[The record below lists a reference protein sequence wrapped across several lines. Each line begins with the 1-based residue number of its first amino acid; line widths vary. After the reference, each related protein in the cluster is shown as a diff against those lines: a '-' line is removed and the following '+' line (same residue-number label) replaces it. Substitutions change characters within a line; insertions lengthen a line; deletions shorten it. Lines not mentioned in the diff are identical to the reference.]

1 MANSREHFA
10 LDWIKGELLETL
22 NDARQALEAFVESD
36 RDETRMRACLTGLH
50 QVHGTLV
57 MLELSGVT
65 LLADHLEQLAQ
76 KMLGAEVE
84 DEPGASQV
92 LMQGI
97 LELPGHL
104 EEIQAGGADS
114 TRVVA
119 DLINEIRTHL
129 GQAALAFDNDVASI
143 ARGASAE
150 SLDRFEEIDGA
161 EKTRKIRAAYQQVLL
176 SILKGEAI
184 AGSVPMLGKVAKSL
198 QKVCQGTPHE
208 QQWEAFGE
216 FVASLRGHDG
226 PLAGNSVKL
235 LRRVDSEI
243 RALGQHGVGSL
254 KEPVSLEL
262 VTELLDAAAERQH
275 ENDVTARLRDDIAG
289 VEDDGPVVSPSG
301 RQALSS
307 AAGALREE
315 LLLVKDQLDLIVRA
329 GGDSADQLGNLIAP
343 LKQIGSTLSLLGFE
357 SSKSIV
363 SDQVEVLN
371 EAQEGAALE
380 PSALM
385 GIASALVQVDENLA
399 SFSHG
404 GKDEAE
410 IIFDSA
416 QKAVTV
422 EARQG
427 LDQVKQDVVDFISS
441 EWDPRHLAETADR
454 IASIC
459 GALDMIPLA
468 RASDLLASCGR
479 YVASALAGGHTP
491 SWQEMDLFADA
502 ISGIDYYLERI
513 GETSS
518 FGVEDVLDLVAR
530 SLEGLE
536 VPPETAAPE
545 AASEALPVSPPATS
559 KDTPVEAPDDA
570 ATEPAAEALA
580 DARIASEEPPVA
592 LGDEPPVELP
602 GNVEEEEEEPKLE
615 MDDDP
620 GFDLSGTDFDEFGGS
635 ARTDEADMADAA
647 AADSAQMPEEPPA
660 DADDDLR
667 SLDDVLAESEE
678 AELDALV
685 ESEFEADASDADV
698 PEEVAAQSIPAASLP
713 PGREPV
719 VDPSLADSFESD
731 EEIVEI
737 FVEEVDEVLEN
748 VDEWLPRWRVALD
761 HGQGQEEALSEVRR
775 AFHTLK
781 GSGRIV
787 GANVIGE
794 VAWSVENMLNRL
806 IDGTVE
812 PGMQFVSVVE
822 QARTLVPMLKDAFET
837 QSPPDMSQVGQVME
851 MADILSSG
859 GSLEDASADSSANAP
874 IELADEQEDEPAA
887 APAGETPVED
897 APAVETPADQ
907 VPVEEIRDAFEE
919 ELVPDEDLE
928 EIIDEAEDA
937 SLLAEETSEADDSLL
952 IFVGEA
958 RSHMQVLKGAIN
970 DDGVLIDDA
979 VVRALHTLSGS
990 AGMADF
996 GFIEELARPTYE
1008 LASTLRGTAERR
1020 VDGAAADYLTRA
1032 FAALDRS
1039 VEALVSGAA
1048 PEDHLQLIAEADHL
1062 IVAAG
1067 EAADAGEAP
1076 SRDALMSLEGL
1087 NDVMGADEFLRSWKD
1102 GTMDLGYGDRLIRA
1116 LTDIRDSA
1124 LAHNVGPIADLSH
1137 AFAGALTRLADE
1149 TLSESLFNALCRG
1162 HDGLLNQFDALA
1174 AEQSLSP
1181 VDELVAMLDTLGYGS
1196 AYADDLET
1204 DDAGLM
1210 DLDENAAAD
1219 DEPSILDPGDNIVAF
1234 PADDR
1239 EDEIRLDEIDDS
1251 LHGETDEL
1259 EPGGSDDVEVA
1270 PAPVSVEADP
1280 VAEVEIPPAA
1290 LPAAVAELLPEEVD
1304 DEIIEVFF
1312 EEADEILEALEENI
1326 HQWSSE
1332 PDNRLYLEHMLR
1344 GLHTLKGGARL
1355 SGLTRLGDETHQFES
1370 FLIDVQSEETVQ
1382 GNGFFD
1388 DLHGRYDS
1396 ITGLLTVI
1404 RKALAGE
1411 VVSLPETGQEDAISA
1426 EPGVSEPERSPEVL
1440 EPAAPTPLHG
1450 AGAGQGRDESLREV
1464 TEPAAPAQAGDER
1477 KAAEAPEG
1485 RSSQE
1490 MVRVGSGLLEDLVNL
1505 AGESSIV
1512 RARVEQGMSDFTGAL
1527 EEMETTIGRLREQ
1540 LRRLEIETEAQ
1551 ILFRQDRPEGPS
1563 HANFDPLEMDRYS
1576 QLQQLSRG
1584 LSESASDMLDLK
1596 ETLLFKARESETLL
1610 LQQARINTEL
1620 QEGLMRTRM
1629 VPFSRLLPRLR
1640 RIVRQVSGELGKEVE
1655 FHAYNAEGELDRSLL
1670 ERMVPPLEHMLRN
1683 AVDHGIEAKEL
1694 RANFGKPTTG
1704 RIDLRLSREGGDVV
1718 IEISDDGAGIDVESV
1733 RAKAVER
1740 GLMAQGATLTDE
1752 EISQF
1757 VLAPG
1762 FSTAKS
1768 VTQISGRGVGM
1779 DVVHSEV
1786 KQLGGSIQI
1795 ASRPGKGTRF
1805 IVRVPFTVSVNR
1817 ALMVSVGEDF
1827 YAVPLNNI
1835 EGIVLL
1841 APEELERLY
1850 APDGNTFEYAGIPY
1864 RVRYLGH
1871 YLGREFRSSN
1881 QQSSVPVVLVR
1892 SGDHAVAVHVDG
1904 VQGSREI
1911 VVKSLGPQF
1920 AGVGGISGATILGDG
1935 NVVVILDLLA
1945 LIRAQGGEGLIA
1957 SKRPVAGAA
1966 RTRCVMVVDDSVTV
1980 RKVTSRLLERQ
1991 GMDVIVAKDG
2001 VEAVALLQER
2011 RPDVML
2017 LDIEMPR
2024 MDGFEVARQVRHD
2037 ERLSDLPIVMISSRT
2052 GEKHQEHAAELG
2064 VNSFLGKPFQENEL
2078 LATIDRLVD

>member
-1 MANSREHFA
+1 
-10 LDWIKGELLETL
+10 
-22 NDARQALEAFVESD
+22 
-36 RDETRMRACLTGLH
+36 
-50 QVHGTLV
+50 
-57 MLELSGVT
+57 
-65 LLADHLEQLAQ
+65 
-76 KMLGAEVE
+76 
-84 DEPGASQV
+84 
-92 LMQGI
+92 
-97 LELPGHL
+97 
-104 EEIQAGGADS
+104 
-114 TRVVA
+114 
-119 DLINEIRTHL
+119 
-129 GQAALAFDNDVASI
+129 
-143 ARGASAE
+143 
-150 SLDRFEEIDGA
+150 
-161 EKTRKIRAAYQQVLL
+161 
-176 SILKGEAI
+176 
-184 AGSVPMLGKVAKSL
+184 
-198 QKVCQGTPHE
+198 
-208 QQWEAFGE
+208 
-216 FVASLRGHDG
+216 
-226 PLAGNSVKL
+226 
-235 LRRVDSEI
+235 
-243 RALGQHGVGSL
+243 
-254 KEPVSLEL
+254 
-262 VTELLDAAAERQH
+262 
-275 ENDVTARLRDDIAG
+275 
-289 VEDDGPVVSPSG
+289 
-301 RQALSS
+301 
-307 AAGALREE
+307 
-315 LLLVKDQLDLIVRA
+315 
-329 GGDSADQLGNLIAP
+329 
-343 LKQIGSTLSLLGFE
+343 
-357 SSKSIV
+357 
-363 SDQVEVLN
+363 
-371 EAQEGAALE
+371 
-380 PSALM
+380 
-385 GIASALVQVDENLA
+385 
-399 SFSHG
+399 
-404 GKDEAE
+404 
-410 IIFDSA
+410 
-416 QKAVTV
+416 
-422 EARQG
+422 
-427 LDQVKQDVVDFISS
+427 VVDFISS
-441 EWDPRHLAETADR
+441 EWDPRHLAETAGR
-454 IASIC
+454 IVSIC
-459 GALDMIPLA
+459 GALDMIPLS
-468 RASDLLASCGR
+468 RASELLANCGR
-479 YVASALAGGHTP
+479 YVENALGAGHTP

-502 ISGIDYYLERI
+502 VSGIDYYLERI

-530 SLEGLE
+530 SLQGLE
-536 VPPETAAPE
+536 IPASDAAVE
-545 AASEALPVSPPATS
+545 AE
-559 KDTPVEAPDDA
+559 PVEAESVEA
-570 ATEPAAEALA
+570 EPVEAAAEVEA
-580 DARIASEEPPVA
+580 PVA
-592 LGDEPPVELP
+592 LGEEAPVDLP
-602 GNVEEEEEEPKLE
+602 GDVEAEEEEPKLE

-620 GFDLSGTDFDEFGGS
+620 GFDLSGTDFDDFGS
-635 ARTDEADMADAA
+635 ARESADG
-647 AADSAQMPEEPPA
+647 SVEE
-660 DADDDLR
+660 DIDDLR

-678 AELDALV
+678 AELDALAD
-685 ESEFEADASDADV
+685 SEFE
-698 PEEVAAQSIPAASLP
+698 EVASEAGTPEVDVAAPVASLP

-748 VDEWLPRWRVALD
+748 VDEWLPRWREVMD
-761 HGQGQEEALSEVRR
+761 GGKDQEEALSEVRR
-775 AFHTLK
+775 SFHTLK

-806 IDGTVE
+806 IDGTVDS
-812 PGMQFVSVVE
+812 GAQFISVVE
-822 QARTLVPMLKDAFET
+822 QARTLVPVLKDAFEI
-837 QSPPDMSQVGQVME
+837 QNPPDMSRVGQVME

-859 GSLEDASADSSANAP
+859 GSLEDAAADSSANAP
-874 IELADEQEDEPAA
+874 IELADEMAA
-887 APAGETPVED
+887 ESEEQVEQAP
-897 APAVETPADQ
+897 
-907 VPVEEIRDAFEE
+907 EEIQEAFEE
-919 ELVPDEDLE
+919 ELIPDLDAE

-937 SLLAEETSEADDSLL
+937 SLLAEEAEEADESLL

-958 RSHMQVLKGAIN
+958 KGHLEVLRALVH
-970 DDGVLIDDA
+970 DDGVQIDDA
-979 VVRALHTLSGS
+979 FVRALHTLSGS

-996 GFIEELARPTYE
+996 GSIEELARPTYE
-1008 LASTLRGTAERR
+1008 LASLLRGNEGRKVGTEY
-1020 VDGAAADYLTRA
+1020 ADYLGRA
-1032 FAALDRS
+1032 ISALASS
-1039 VEALVSGAA
+1039 VQALEDNG
-1048 PEDHLQLIAEADHL
+1048 PQEDHLQLIAEADHL

-1067 EAADAGEAP
+1067 DTSEAGVATDKT
-1076 SRDALMSLEGL
+1076 ALMALDGL
-1087 NDVMGADEFLRSWKD
+1087 GEVMGADEFLRSWKD
-1102 GTMDLGYGDRLIRA
+1102 GTMDLAYGDRLIHA
-1116 LTDIRDSA
+1116 LTDIRDES
-1124 LAHNVGPIADLSH
+1124 LAQDAGPIADLAH

-1149 TLSESLFNALCRG
+1149 TLSDSLFNALCRG
-1162 HDGLLNQFDALA
+1162 HDGLLNQFDALV
-1174 AEQSLSP
+1174 AEQSLQP
-1181 VDELVAMLDTLGYGS
+1181 ADDLVAMLDTLGYGS
-1196 AYADDLET
+1196 AYADDIEAEEREH
-1204 DDAGLM
+1204 DDGA
-1210 DLDENAAAD
+1210 LDAAEADDDPAASIPAASIDDGEFDGPDGGPDEEAAD
-1219 DEPSILDPGDNIVAF
+1219 ASDNVLAFPGDS
-1234 PADDR
+1234 PD
-1239 EDEIRLDEIDDS
+1239 DEIRLDDVDDH
-1251 LHGETDEL
+1251 LLGETDDL
-1259 EPGGSDDVEVA
+1259 TPAGTDDVEVA

-1280 VAEVEIPPAA
+1280 VVEVDLPPVA
-1290 LPAAVAELLPEEVD
+1290 LPAAVAELLPEDID

-1370 FLIDVQSEETVQ
+1370 FLIDVQSDEAVQ
-1382 GNGFFD
+1382 GDGFFD
-1388 DLHGRYDS
+1388 DLHGRYDG
-1396 ITGLLTVI
+1396 ITSLLTVI
-1404 RKALAGE
+1404 RKAIAGE
-1411 VVSLPETGQEDAISA
+1411 AVNLTEMAQDNLPA
-1426 EPGVSEPERSPEVL
+1426 
-1440 EPAAPTPLHG
+1440 PAADIELPAVEDLD
-1450 AGAGQGRDESLREV
+1450 A
-1464 TEPAAPAQAGDER
+1464 AAPAALVGGGAGDDNLPEVAEPAPQSIPAKPATATEER
-1477 KAAEAPEG
+1477 KTADAPEG

-1527 EEMETTIGRLREQ
+1527 EEMETTIERLREQ

-1640 RIVRQVSGELGKEVE
+1640 RIVRQVSGELGKDVE

-1694 RANFGKPTTG
+1694 RANYGKPSTG

-1740 GLMAQGATLTDE
+1740 GLMAEGAGLTDE

-1795 ASRPGKGTRF
+1795 ASRPGKGSRF

-1841 APEELERLY
+1841 APDELERLY

-1945 LIRAQGGEGLIA
+1945 LIRAQGGDGLIA

-2078 LATIDRLVD
+2078 LETIDRLVD